1 MGGLLR
7 YCSIPCVPWRRGKKS
22 KEILSKIYK
31 ALKKGG
37 RIVICEICPDENREK
52 DLFPL
57 LFAVNM
63 LVHTSEG
70 NTFTISEYT
79 SWLLHS
85 GFKKVETIDIPA
97 SSPLIIGIK

>member
-1 MGGLLR
+1 
-7 YCSIPCVPWRRGKKS
+7 VPWRRGKKS
-22 KEILSKIYK
+22 KEILSGIYK
-31 ALKKGG
+31 ILKKGS

-57 LFAVNM
+57 LFGVNM
-63 LVHTSEG
+63 LIHTTEG
-70 NTFTISEYT
+70 NTFTISGYT
-79 SWLLHS
+79 SWLHDA

>member
-7 YCSIPCVPWRRGKKS
+7 YCSRPCVPWRRGKKS

-31 ALKKGG
+31 ALKKGS
-37 RIVICEICPDENREK
+37 RIVICEVYPDENREK
-52 DLFPL
+52 DLFSL

-70 NTFTISEYT
+70 NTFTTLRIY
-79 SWLLHS
+79 LL
-85 GFKKVETIDIPA
+85 VT
-97 SSPLIIGIK
+97 

>member
-1 MGGLLR
+1 MK
-7 YCSIPCVPWRRGKKS
+7 RGS
-22 KEILSKIYK
+22 
-31 ALKKGG
+31 
-37 RIVICEICPDENREK
+37 RIVICEVCLDENREK

-57 LFAVNM
+57 LFGVNM
-63 LVHTSEG
+63 LIHTTEG

-79 SWLLHS
+79 SWLHHS